1 MKREKQEGQS
11 LHLVNVVVTLLILV
25 AVGCLALIL
34 PKPTVSEIEKR
45 ELAKRPQW
53 SWGSWFSG
61 EFAKE
66 YDAYY
71 ADTFPMREEL
81 VTAAARMETMRGLHP
96 DDVRIHQSVPQPHP
110 EEGSAAPQEES
121 PQPQEDST
129 QTQPIDYE
137 SYQDP
142 NAPGNGLSG
151 EGSGGEQV
159 GSLFLY
165 QNMGMQIF
173 GSSQSMSERYADA
186 INSYAKA
193 LEGVQVYSLIAPT
206 SIEFYLPSKYQG
218 ISSSEKENIELV
230 NARLLPQVKAVD
242 AYSEIERQKD
252 DYLYF
257 RTDHHWT
264 VRGAYAAY
272 LAFCQSAGLEPVAL
286 SEMERHQIDGFV
298 GTFYNQ
304 TQDPKLAQTPDF
316 VEYFVPPTQCQT
328 WRYLRGK
335 PFDPVESSIF
345 ASYATG
351 GQNTYSVFLHGD
363 FPLTHIKTDNQTGR
377 KILLVKESFGNAFA
391 PFLVSHFD
399 EVFIVDQRYFEQ
411 NLSEFIR
418 EKGVT
423 DLLFLNNIFAVNT
436 RVRVEELERIQ
447 NQTYVPYVPP
457 AEPLEQEMED
467 QQEEEL
473 QPPQT
478 ESEEM
483 QPPKA
488 ETPPQVEPE
497 QENPEQEK
505 ANDSQPKKKKRKVIK
520 KNQKE

>member
-1 MKREKQEGQS
+1 MKKQKQEGQS
-11 LHLVNVVVTLLILV
+11 LHFVNVFVTLLILAV
-25 AVGCLALIL
+25 VGCLALLL

-53 SWGSWFSG
+53 SWSSWFSG

-96 DDVRIHQSVPQPHP
+96 DEVRIHQAAPQPQ
-110 EEGSAAPQEES
+110 QEES
-121 PQPQEDST
+121 PAAPQTESSQPQEDAA
-129 QTQPIDYE
+129 QKEPIDYGV
-137 SYQDP
+137 YQDP

-186 INSYAKA
+186 INSYAA
-193 LEGVQVYSLIAPT
+193 ELEGVQVYSLIAPT
-206 SIEFYLPSKYQG
+206 SIEFYLPEKYRG
-218 ISSSEKENIELV
+218 IASSEKENIELV

-242 AYSEIERQKD
+242 AYHEIERQKD

-363 FPLTHIKTDNQTGR
+363 FPLTHIKTANQTGR

-418 EKGVT
+418 EQGVT

-447 NQTYVPYVPP
+447 HQTYVPYVPP
-457 AEPLEQEMED
+457 AEPLEQETEP
-467 QQEEEL
+467 
-473 QPPQT
+473 QPDEVPQT
-478 ESEEM
+478 QAEPDELPPESETVE
-483 QPPKA
+483 QA
-488 ETPPQVEPE
+488 EPQPE
-497 QENPEQEK
+497 QPEDT
-505 ANDSQPKKKKRKVIK
+505 ASQPKKKRKVIK
-520 KNQKE
+520 KSQKQ